1 MDWYGFLDSSLL
13 VACRQREIAEAEA
26 ALKAVKR
33 FVHALL
39 KGWNFIW
46 KSRWKKA
53 VQLVQIG
60 SSGWSFWKLWQL
72 WNQDMQKT
80 FQEKL
85 EEAPAN
91 ALLFFLEWKNA
102 QKSYDAH
109 SGINCSSIITNFC
122 FITHNFIVLFVDV
135 ITQKSAFDV
144 HSHNLGRTG
153 RDKVNSADEDGS

>member
-1 MDWYGFLDSSLL
+1 L

-33 FVHALL
+33 FVNALL
-39 KGWNFIW
+39 KGMIW

-91 ALLFFLEWKNA
+91 ALLFFFGVKKCIKTL
-102 QKSYDAH
+102 
-109 SGINCSSIITNFC
+109 
-122 FITHNFIVLFVDV
+122 
-135 ITQKSAFDV
+135 
-144 HSHNLGRTG
+144 
-153 RDKVNSADEDGS
+153 